1 MEVWMPANQDAAV
14 VTGAASGIGLAIV
27 RRMAAAGR
35 PVVMADLD
43 GPALDSAAADL
54 REGGARV
61 TAVPTDVSD
70 PDAVEELAR
79 IAVHEFGLPQ
89 IVCNNAGVNAYGFR
103 TWEAPPATWQWIWSI
118 NVLGVV
124 NGIRS
129 FVPLLIERGDGHVLN
144 TASVAG
150 LASHGN
156 SAPYAST
163 KHAVVA
169 ISESLRDELAQAAPH
184 VRVSVICPGLI
195 ATNIGKS
202 ARLWPDRLGPSSA
215 LGPNAPDHMHRLET
229 SRASAPGPDMVAD
242 AVARAIKDH
251 RFLVFTDEETRE
263 NARANRAAI
272 FAETDT
278 VRHAWS

>member
-1 MEVWMPANQDAAV
+1 MSTGHHAAV

-27 RRMAAAGR
+27 RCMAAAGR

-43 GPALDSAAADL
+43 ASALGTAATEMRD
-54 REGGARV
+54 GGARV
-61 TAVPTDVSD
+61 ITVPTDVSD

-79 IAVHEFGLPQ
+79 TTVREFGPPE

-150 LASHGN
+150 LSSHGN
-156 SAPYAST
+156 SAPYASA

-169 ISESLRDELAQAAPH
+169 ISESLRDELAEVAPH

-195 ATNIGKS
+195 ATNIGQS
-202 ARLWPDRLGPSSA
+202 LGPSSA
-215 LGPNAPDHMHRLET
+215 LGPNAPAHTHRLET
-229 SRASAPGPDMVAD
+229 SRASAPGPEIVAD
-242 AVARAIKDH
+242 AVAKAIDDH
-251 RFLVFTDEETRE
+251 RFLIFTDDETRE

-272 FAETDT
+272 FSDTDT

>member
-1 MEVWMPANQDAAV
+1 
-14 VTGAASGIGLAIV
+14 
-27 RRMAAAGR
+27 MAAAGR

-43 GPALDSAAADL
+43 ESALGTAATGVRD
-54 REGGARV
+54 GGARV
-61 TAVPTDVSD
+61 IAVPTDVSD

-79 IAVHEFGLPQ
+79 ITVREFGPPE

-150 LASHGN
+150 LSSHGN
-156 SAPYAST
+156 SAPYASA

-169 ISESLRDELAQAAPH
+169 ISESLRDELAEAAPD

-195 ATNIGKS
+195 ATNIGQS
-202 ARLWPDRLGPSSA
+202 ARLWPERLGPSSA
-215 LGPNAPDHMHRLET
+215 LGPNAPAHTHRLET
-229 SRASAPGPDMVAD
+229 SRASAPGPEMVAD
-242 AVARAIKDH
+242 AVADAIDDY
-251 RFLVFTDEETRE
+251 RFLVFTDDETRE

-272 FAETDT
+272 FSDTDS